1 MSIDDGRPIRPE
13 QVANLRKGDMVTVI
27 MRTPE
32 GSQPIGPIALAEG
45 MFGSLIAGP
54 HGPVV
59 RHSNG
64 QGGIRLLDLTVHEP

>member
-1 MSIDDGRPIRPE
+1 MGTDKNITRCTCGAW
-13 QVANLRKGDMVTVI
+13 VW
-27 MRTPE
+27 TPRGHCATCGMPVE
-32 GSQPIGPIALAEG
+32 KRPIGPIALAEG